1 MGDVLKKVTL
11 VPLAVAYAL
20 DPSIKRLNHLQKD
33 MARGNDVID
42 DILVDG
48 ELARMAEQYT
58 GLGDLAAAAAAALI
72 DTQFADGQVNCFG
85 ARLDVRQRADGV
97 CDQHDFGALRG
108 LGGPRHETNFIAAG

>member
-1 MGDVLKKVTL
+1 MGNVLKKVTL

-48 ELARMAEQYT
+48 ELARLRLPHFAMQNIY
-58 GLGDLAAAAAAALI
+58 I
-72 DTQFADGQVNCFG
+72 IINIVDT
-85 ARLDVRQRADGV
+85 
-97 CDQHDFGALRG
+97 
-108 LGGPRHETNFIAAG
+108 